1 MIASLVFLAVLQA
14 SAPETRRL
22 PVSEVAQAAPV
33 VLAPK
38 VLPAETADRV
48 AGGWVRRWRGPG
60 QVYRALFWE
69 RSMPHGERFCARP
82 VHVVQLSN
90 RDAPGHTAPPDTP
103 LTLESLGEGVQYAP
117 AYPLPATPERCA
129 ELKGYIAGPDGVVQ
143 AQLEMIDRLTL
154 AMAAAGGHDPLPFRL
169 TCTGEDAEACADPRQ
184 ALAELP
190 LDALLDVRRPH
201 ANELDRSERRPDGP
215 RVYMEPRQD
224 APWEAAR
231 FGFDSS
237 GRNHMSWTVVLQG
250 ADEVESVELRRTTI
264 IRH

>member
-14 SAPETRRL
+14 SDPETRLL
-22 PVSEVAQAAPV
+22 PVSDVAQATPV
-33 VLAPK
+33 GLAPR

-48 AGGWVRRWRGPG
+48 TGGWVRRWWVPG

-69 RSMPHGERFCARP
+69 RSMPYGERFCARP

-90 RDAPGHTAPPDTP
+90 RDAPGRDAPPDTP
-103 LTLESLGEGVQYAP
+103 LALESLGEGVQYAP
-117 AYPLPATPERCA
+117 AYPQPATPDRCA

-143 AQLEMIDRLTL
+143 TQLEMIDRLTQ

-169 TCTGEDAEACADPRQ
+169 DCTGEDAEACADPRQ
-184 ALAELP
+184 ALAGLP

-201 ANELDRSERRPDGP
+201 ASELNRSERRPDGP

-224 APWEAAR
+224 ASWEAAS
-231 FGFDSS
+231 FSFDSS
-237 GRNHMSWTVVLQG
+237 GRDGRSWTVLLRG
-250 ADEVESVELRRTTI
+250 TAETESVELRRTTI